1 MPEVI
6 ESRDIIVYFSR
17 VREDMFLPFYLNMA
31 DLAQQAAFP
40 PDVLARIAPDVSLQR
55 HLLLGIRPCLRG
67 FDEFRPLMATA
78 GTLNS
83 YGPNLVMGLSTVKN
97 GDTHILCEI
106 TLGITE
112 LNSPDELLGSSS
124 ESTMYSSVYPV
135 VEVARGRSGA
145 PSDEEMILSQK
156 LYNHVLHL
164 HVLPLVSLRMVPG
177 YQIIDESNGS
187 TSIVYP
193 DDSNMDK
200 SDLESLSSTINITK
214 KRFKFVLYA
223 HIKVFSR
230 SGPLFDAAHFSL
242 MQALQDVKLPRIY
255 MADSG
260 IDPNIKVPVRSRG
273 NFGHLNQSSGLFNI
287 DSNWAIARP
296 LRLALEEVGI
306 SSTFGLIDIEEVTNK
321 SVLLADLEG
330 EAEEFCAESKITV
343 VGTGSKLKQVSLIG
357 GGANFTLETIKKA
370 LEISS
375 SRVSALKK

>member
-1 MPEVI
+1 
-6 ESRDIIVYFSR
+6 
-17 VREDMFLPFYLNMA
+17 MA
-31 DLAQQAAFP
+31 QSVQQTAFP

-67 FDEFRPLMATA
+67 FDEFRPIQATS
-78 GTLNS
+78 GSLNS

-112 LNSPDELLGSSS
+112 LNRSDELLGTDECS
-124 ESTMYSSVYPV
+124 MYSSVYPV
-135 VEVARGRSGA
+135 VEVARGRTGA

-164 HVLPLVSLRMVPG
+164 HILPLESLRMVPG
-177 YQIIDESNGS
+177 YQIVDENNSS

-200 SDLESLSSTINITK
+200 GDLESLSSTINITK
-214 KRFKFVLYA
+214 KNYRFVLYA

-230 SGPLFDAAHFSL
+230 SGPLFDAVHYSL
-242 MQALQDVKLPRIY
+242 MQALKDVKLPRIY

-260 IDPNIKVPVRSRG
+260 IDPNVKVPVRSRG

-287 DSNWAIARP
+287 DSNWALAKP
-296 LRLALEEVGI
+296 LKLAEEELGI
-306 SSTFGLIDIEEVTNK
+306 SSTFGLINMEEGASK
-321 SVLLADLEG
+321 AVLLADLEG

-343 VGTGSKLKQVSLIG
+343 VGTGRKLKQVTLIG
-357 GGANFTLETIKKA
+357 GGANLTLETIKKA
-370 LEISS
+370 IDVSYN
-375 SRVSALKK
+375 RVRALKNYSFEK

>member
-1 MPEVI
+1 MTDSAP
-6 ESRDIIVYFSR
+6 
-17 VREDMFLPFYLNMA
+17 
-31 DLAQQAAFP
+31 QAAFP

-67 FDEFRPLMATA
+67 FDEFRPLLATT

-112 LNSPDELLGSSS
+112 LNNSDELLGSDL
-124 ESTMYSSVYPV
+124 ENSTYSSVYPV
-135 VEVARGRSGA
+135 VEVSRGRSGA

-164 HVLPLVSLRMVPG
+164 HVLPLSSLRMVPG
-177 YQIIDESNGS
+177 YQIIDEINGS

-193 DDSNMDK
+193 DDSSLDK

-214 KRFKFVLYA
+214 KKFKFVLYA

-230 SGPLFDAAHFSL
+230 SGPLFDAVHYSL

-260 IDPNIKVPVRSRG
+260 IDPNVKVPVRSRG
-273 NFGHLNQSSGLFNI
+273 NFGHLNQSSGLFNM
-287 DSNWAIARP
+287 DSNWAIAQP
-296 LRLALEEVGI
+296 LKLAQEEIGI
-306 SSTFGLIDIEEVTNK
+306 SSSFGLIDIEEEAK
-321 SVLLADLEG
+321 RSVLLADLEG
-330 EAEEFCAESKITV
+330 EAEEYCAESKITV
-343 VGTGSKLKQVSLIG
+343 VSTGNKLKQVSLIG
-357 GGANFTLETIKKA
+357 GGANLTLETIKKSI
-370 LEISS
+370 EISS
-375 SRVSALKK
+375 SRVNAMKNN